1 MKRLLL
7 IIVLLISTLPANAKE
22 PVFRNI
28 FITDTSEAEEYL
40 IPDSVTLKG
49 YAQFLEDSDA
59 IYLKDDENQFV
70 LNLKKPQKI
79 TSDTLTGKHD
89 NSFVRKPKTFSKSNS
104 DQYSILEEKNNIT
117 IDFGENFSAGTSYG
131 SEVDYAQFKRKAGI
145 FTRYDVE
152 HFALRTSYERS
163 FGSAFGDY
171 TDYIYV
177 VPELKINNILSLKE
191 VLSANP
197 TYKVNKAEFVLSI
210 NPLARTK
217 MRDNRLNI
225 EMGTVHVYDQKNT
238 LLKNQIKFNTKFKL

>member
-1 MKRLLL
+1 M
-7 IIVLLISTLPANAKE
+7 VLLISTLPVNAKE
-22 PVFRNI
+22 PVFKNI

-59 IYLKDDENQFV
+59 IYLKDDDDQFV

-79 TSDTLTGKHD
+79 TSDTLTSKQD
-89 NSFVRKPKTFSKSNS
+89 NSLARKPKIISKSGS
-104 DQYSILEEKNNIT
+104 DQYSLLTEGHNST
-117 IDFGENFSAGTSYG
+117 IDFGDGFSAGTSYG
-131 SEVDYAQFKRKAGI
+131 SEIDYAQFKRRAGF
-145 FTRYDVE
+145 FTKYDAE

-171 TDYIYV
+171 VDYFYL
-177 VPELKINNILSLKE
+177 VPEIKINNVVSLKE

-217 MRDNRLNI
+217 KNDNRLNI
-225 EMGTVHVYDQKNT
+225 EMGTVSVYDQKNT